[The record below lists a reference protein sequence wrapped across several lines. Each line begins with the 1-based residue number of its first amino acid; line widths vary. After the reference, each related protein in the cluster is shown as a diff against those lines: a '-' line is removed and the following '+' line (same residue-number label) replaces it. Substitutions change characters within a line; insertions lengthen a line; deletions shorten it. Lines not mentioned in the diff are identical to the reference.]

1 MYKKNI
7 LLILMLI
14 ISIAGG
20 VVVCKSESK
29 YNSAISNVEQMK
41 RSELKIG
48 DIVKTKGYFKE
59 DDGGQA
65 MYEIMSYDQ
74 WYELLSSD
82 IKAISYESD
91 GLGNPKLI
99 KTPVDE
105 YGNHTLDNGL
115 VAKLITNNGITPEQ
129 WGAVGDGDTNDVYP
143 FIHMFAQ
150 VKTGEINFNGDAV
163 YSLGLTE
170 GVDNPYRS
178 YMAGA
183 LLGGQLF
190 YKPIMGNVKDLKLNG
205 NGCTITIPDN
215 QWGDSGM
222 GIFNFTGDIENL
234 VIENF
239 NFDGNCYNIL
249 DGNKTTN
256 HTIFYAP
263 GSLYA
268 SQLGEYKTEHYKYD
282 ETLEK
287 NNDNMPFKKSS
298 INTWTIRNCNF
309 KNAGTMVNTQDSGGD
324 FILLVNPEELDGLY
338 IEDNTFINWGRW
350 VFSIDLGGNGE
361 RLYNIKFNNNVCI
374 QNDESSLVPYGQQ
387 RGLGLIDFESKKCFT
402 NLEFKNNYINGVTGF
417 AINGNSKVTE
427 NVNISNNTIIRPEFN
442 YKSAYPYTFEF
453 YSVQMKGLIFSNN
466 DLSKDTGS
474 IKLGYKLD
482 NIKVENNKFSMSPFR
497 ILGLYGDIVFNNNT
511 SIGKELVQVENVD
524 CPDYITEKDDKYC
537 NFIFINNIGGI
548 GAHGGEAMFFDPNE
562 PGKYSYIKLKI
573 EDNKLD
579 YMNIVAW
586 DAIDF
591 TFDTSQMSGENAFSV
606 RGAKFIGDT
615 YSLNSNPICGGGIY
629 SSGEVIT
636 NNLND
641 SGVSRVN
648 YYYDGEKLGIN
659 NFEKYSNNYSNY
671 NYSKVICNKEGYLP
685 MGGEFS
691 YASSDIEYKPG
702 LQVDKNTH
710 IYTDSDLYMVC
721 NDGILGED
729 FIEDDNKIISGDV
742 YLVHLQKIAKINIEK

>member
-7 LLILMLI
+7 FIIMMLI

-20 VVVCKSESK
+20 VGVCKSESK
-29 YNSAISNVEQMK
+29 YNSVISNVEQMK

-91 GLGNPKLI
+91 GLGNPRLI

-115 VAKLITNNGITPEQ
+115 VAKLITNNGTTPEQ

-178 YMAGA
+178 YMAGT

-234 VIENF
+234 AIENF
-239 NFDGNCYNIL
+239 SFDGNCYNIL

-298 INTWTIRNCNF
+298 INAWTIRNCNF
-309 KNAGTMVNTQDSGGD
+309 KNSGTMVNTQDSGGD

-338 IEDNTFINWGRW
+338 IEDNTFTNWGRW
-350 VFSIDLGGNGE
+350 VFSIDLGGEGE
-361 RLYNIKFNNNVCI
+361 RLYNIKFNRNTCI
-374 QNDESSLVPYGQQ
+374 QEDEIDKVHYKSQ
-387 RGLGLIDFESKKCFT
+387 RGLGWIDFESKKCFT
-402 NLEFKNNYINGVTGF
+402 NLEVKDNYVEGANGF
-417 AINGNSKVTE
+417 AINGNSKVSE
-427 NVNISNNTIIRPEFN
+427 NVIISGNKINRPERN
-442 YKSAYPYTFEF
+442 YKSIYPYAFEF
-453 YSVQMKGLIFSNN
+453 YSVQLKDSEFDNN
-466 DLSKDTGS
+466 TISENCGD
-474 IKLGYKLD
+474 IKLGYRMD
-482 NIKVENNKFSMSPFR
+482 NVKITNNNIDVRFRVLGIYNDIIIDNNKSK
-497 ILGLYGDIVFNNNT
+497 LGYFVSVEGISYPEYINEEDDKQCDFIFTNNN
-511 SIGKELVQVENVD
+511 SG
-524 CPDYITEKDDKYC
+524 IT
-537 NFIFINNIGGI
+537 GT
-548 GAHGGEAMFFDPNE
+548 FFDPTDLN
-562 PGKYSYIKLKI
+562 KYSYINLII
-573 EDNKLD
+573 ENNK
-579 YMNIVAW
+579 MNVCNIA
-586 DAIDF
+586 AFGINEF
-591 TFDTSQMSGENAFSV
+591 KFDTSQINDKSNFSA
-606 RGAKFIGDT
+606 RGAYFINT
-615 YSLNSNPICGGGIY
+615 SYSVNNNPVVGGGRYKAGDIVT
-629 SSGEVIT
+629 S
-636 NNLND
+636 NLQD
-641 SGVSRVN
+641 SGISSVD
-648 YYYDGEKLGIN
+648 YYYNGINLGID
-659 NFEKYSNNYSNY
+659 NFSKFNY
-671 NYSKVICNKEGYLP
+671 NFNRYYEETNRNIVICDEAGYVP
-685 MGGEFS
+685 MGGEFGH
-691 YASSDIEYKPG
+691 ADSDIKFASGEKVSKGQYIYNDTG
-702 LQVDKNTH
+702 LY
-710 IYTDSDLYMVC
+710 IAC
-721 NDGILGED
+721 NDGVLGDKVEHREG
-729 FIEDDNKIISGDV
+729 IKISGEV
-742 YLVHLQKIAKINIEK
+742 ELMYLDKLAVLKIK

>member
-1 MYKKNI
+1 
-7 LLILMLI
+7 
-14 ISIAGG
+14 
-20 VVVCKSESK
+20 
-29 YNSAISNVEQMK
+29 
-41 RSELKIG
+41 
-48 DIVKTKGYFKE
+48 
-59 DDGGQA
+59 
-65 MYEIMSYDQ
+65 
-74 WYELLSSD
+74 
-82 IKAISYESD
+82 
-91 GLGNPKLI
+91 
-99 KTPVDE
+99 
-105 YGNHTLDNGL
+105 
-115 VAKLITNNGITPEQ
+115 
-129 WGAVGDGDTNDVYP
+129 
-143 FIHMFAQ
+143 
-150 VKTGEINFNGDAV
+150 
-163 YSLGLTE
+163 
-170 GVDNPYRS
+170 
-178 YMAGA
+178 
-183 LLGGQLF
+183 
-190 YKPIMGNVKDLKLNG
+190 
-205 NGCTITIPDN
+205 
-215 QWGDSGM
+215 
-222 GIFNFTGDIENL
+222 
-234 VIENF
+234 
-239 NFDGNCYNIL
+239 
-249 DGNKTTN
+249 
-256 HTIFYAP
+256 
-263 GSLYA
+263 
-268 SQLGEYKTEHYKYD
+268 
-282 ETLEK
+282 
-287 NNDNMPFKKSS
+287 MPFKKSS

-442 YKSAYPYTFEF
+442 YKSAYRYTFEF

-742 YLVHLQKIAKINIEK
+742 YLVHLQKIAK